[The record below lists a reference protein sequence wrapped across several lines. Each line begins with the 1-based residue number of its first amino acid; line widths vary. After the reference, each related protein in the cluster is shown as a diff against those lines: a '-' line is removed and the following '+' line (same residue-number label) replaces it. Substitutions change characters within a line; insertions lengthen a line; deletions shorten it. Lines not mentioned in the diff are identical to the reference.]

1 MTPFCTSMGMGLVLV
16 TFTGKGME
24 AGGKG
29 RRKEAAGMIL
39 GYKQGR
45 MANATVWFFSQVTAW
60 PR

>member
-1 MTPFCTSMGMGLVLV
+1 MGMGLVLV